1 VLHPAGSISSLN
13 AIVGNSNFFI
23 DVLLYVFTSITLAVE
38 KILTCVLPSANT
50 DYDGL
55 DMPTTITFVEDSEG
69 QNMKP
74 TEPPYEKLQINRTR
88 PEPCDKEM
96 DLYQLQPNI
105 DGVFDKKVDEGC
117 SRYGSI
123 LLFLCNL

>member
-1 VLHPAGSISSLN
+1 VFTFITLEVKKIYLFVLH
-13 AIVGNSNFFI
+13 
-23 DVLLYVFTSITLAVE
+23 
-38 KILTCVLPSANT
+38 SATT
-50 DYDGL
+50 DYDGF
-55 DMPTTITFVEDSEG
+55 DMATTTTFVEDSD

-96 DLYQLQPNI
+96 DLYQLQTHNERA
-105 DGVFDKKVDEGC
+105 FAKKGDEGC

-123 LLFLCNL
+123 LSLLHNP